1 MSTTA
6 MTFGQVLVSEN
17 FESYTNGNLGTDVT
31 GNTAGQNGWYT
42 YYGANADYQ
51 IATIDAAHGKSLSIA
66 SYNSYSSATNT
77 TLNTRLA
84 TQETTV
90 VATSSNN
97 ILRGKFDLYTGPS
110 TGTGT
115 IQMRVLG
122 LDGTTSTAIG
132 GFIYN
137 VATKE
142 LRGLGL
148 FTDQSTLTPTVYSI
162 GFAAAPGVLLTPN
175 TWATLEFRYNK
186 TTGAFTWF
194 WPTGSGSIA
203 ADTAT
208 LGLIPNLVG
217 QDLYLFNVT
226 STGNTVSKTAG
237 FDNITVEFTNAGL
250 LSTNDLSAF
259 VKATPAIK
267 IYPNPTSDI
276 LNVVADSKIINVSVS
291 DFTGKKVNVRLND
304 NKIDVSGIPAG
315 NYLINIE
322 TKDGVSTEKF
332 IKK

>member
-1 MSTTA
+1 MMIS
-6 MTFGQVLVSEN
+6 QVLVNEN
-17 FESYTNGNLGTDVT
+17 FDQYVTGNLGTDVT

-51 IATIDAAHGKSLSIA
+51 IANIDATHGKTLTIA
-66 SYNSYSSATNT
+66 SYNSYSSVTNT

-84 TQETTV
+84 AQETSV
-90 VATSSNN
+90 VATASNN

-122 LDGTTSTAIG
+122 VNGTTSTAIG

-142 LRGLGL
+142 IRGLGL
-148 FTDQSTLTPTVYSI
+148 FTDQTTLTPGVFSI
-162 GFAAAPGVLLTPN
+162 GFAAAPGVLLTAN

-203 ADTAT
+203 ADTST
-208 LGLIPNLVG
+208 LALIPGLVG

-226 STGNTVSKTAG
+226 AAGNTVSKTAG
-237 FDNITVEFTNAGL
+237 FDNVTVEFTNNAA
-250 LSTNDLSAF
+250 LSTNDLSSY
-259 VKATPAIK
+259 VRATPAVK
-267 IYPNPTSDI
+267 LFPNPTSDI
-276 LNVVADSKIINVSVS
+276 LNIMSDSKIINVSVS
-291 DFTGKKVNVRLND
+291 DFSGKKLNVRMMD
-304 NKIDVSGIPAG
+304 NKIDVSALPAG

-322 TKDGVSTEKF
+322 TKDGISVEKF